1 MTLRFCLGVAYT
13 ALFLWGTAAWAAPG
27 TAPNADKE
35 DAFLDWASQKP
46 QVAEMSVQAPGVV
59 WVVLK
64 PEAYKSGDAVTK
76 LARELACGYDRI
88 VKAKGSTVTI
98 WPETGTAGAFAAK
111 EQCK

>member
-1 MTLRFCLGVAYT
+1 MTLRLSLLAACGTL
-13 ALFLWGTAAWAAPG
+13 LLWGAGAWAAPAA
-27 TAPNADKE
+27 APNADKE

-64 PEAYKSGDAVTK
+64 PEAYKSADGVTK

-98 WPETGTAGAFAAK
+98 WPETGTAGTFAAK